1 MDAAVECFQGCGIFV
16 PGVRL
21 RGKQCESGGQGGCCA
36 DSGDDFSVAGSLRC
50 CRRDFPP
57 GVVAEEQHVKS
68 VDATPGGQDAAEGR
82 VEGGDHG
89 PDQQKIYDPA
99 EDQKIAGPDAAVQN
113 FYGGD
118 EFPDGQSEN
127 QYGACEQKRKFFA
140 VKFACCIIPLIAQV
154 ELDCTEGCGDSGE
167 HHDFHNAVDAAE
179 GGNEFQRQIGQRNA
193 FTHFRQDM
201 TAGEQRFRVKLLMG
215 HVATGLLLENYP
227 GADAYMKLADDGR
240 HELDVPVC
248 SFSGVG
254 RFVLGIFSDIE
265 VLGSP
270 EFIEWLRAR
279 VAQMS
284 EKMDSL
290 PVKRKK

>member
-1 MDAAVECFQGCGIFV
+1 M
-16 PGVRL
+16 
-21 RGKQCESGGQGGCCA
+21 
-36 DSGDDFSVAGSLRC
+36 
-50 CRRDFPP
+50 
-57 GVVAEEQHVKS
+57 AEEQHVKS

-82 VEGGDHG
+82 VEGGEHG

-99 EDQKIAGPDAAVQN
+99 EDQKIAGPNAAVQN
-113 FYGGD
+113 FCGGD

-201 TAGEQRFRVKLLMG
+201 TAGEQRFRVPG
-215 HVATGLLLENYP
+215 IDCSGCDESADALLLGGGEQ
-227 GADAYMKLADDGR
+227 GKFAL
-240 HELDVPVC
+240 VPVAP
-248 SFSGVG
+248 
-254 RFVLGIFSDIE
+254 DQD
-265 VLGSP
+265 GSP
-270 EFIEWLRAR
+270 ECCH
-279 VAQMS
+279 S
-284 EKMDSL
+284 DD
-290 PVKRKK
+290 